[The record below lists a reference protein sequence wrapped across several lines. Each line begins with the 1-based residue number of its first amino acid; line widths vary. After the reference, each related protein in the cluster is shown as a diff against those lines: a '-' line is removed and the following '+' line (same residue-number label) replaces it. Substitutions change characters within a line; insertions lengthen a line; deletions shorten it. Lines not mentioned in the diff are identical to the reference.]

1 LIASTRSRTRFT
13 TSSWIDSCTNMR
25 VGRPQPWPAN
35 APTERAVVNAQA
47 VWTSASSST
56 MFADLPPSS
65 RTTGFAVS
73 AHAVRI
79 FVAVASPP
87 VKLTFRTSGWVTSRC
102 PASAVPG
109 SRFTTPG
116 GKPAA
121 STRSMNSSP
130 LNGVSSLGLITTVFP
145 AASAAGTFM
154 AMDISGAFQVMIIA
168 ITPYGCGS
176 V

>member
-1 LIASTRSRTRFT
+1 
-13 TSSWIDSCTNMR
+13 
-25 VGRPQPWPAN
+25 
-35 APTERAVVNAQA
+35 
-47 VWTSASSST
+47 

-79 FVAVASPP
+79 FVAAASPP
-87 VKLTFRTSGWVTSRC
+87 VKLTFLTSGWVTSR
-102 PASAVPG
+102 AVAG

-116 GKPAA
+116 GNPAS
-121 STRSMNSSP
+121 STRSMDSSP
-130 LNGVSSLGLITTVFP
+130 LNGVSSLGLITTVLP

-154 AMDISGAFQVMIIA
+154 AIDISGAFQVMII
-168 ITPYGCGS
+168 G